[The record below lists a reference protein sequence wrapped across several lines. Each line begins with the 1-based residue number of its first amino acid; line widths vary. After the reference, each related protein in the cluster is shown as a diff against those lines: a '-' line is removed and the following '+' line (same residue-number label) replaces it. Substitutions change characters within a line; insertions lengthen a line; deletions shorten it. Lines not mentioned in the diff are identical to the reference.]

1 MSEGRSGMYDGT
13 YGQPFVPPM
22 PSAPPPAPADP
33 VRALAVAVLNLGG
46 LGLGYAVVR
55 RWALVALCWL
65 ATGVLLF
72 VALPADPGGVPVAA
86 LVLYAL
92 FLLAVAAHGA
102 RVGLRTRLSGPG
114 PAPLALALGLVLL
127 AVPAGGVV
135 WYDSARD
142 EAVQQML
149 LDRLERAD
157 RLVAAAGR
165 KAFGSGESDYRRA
178 LAAYEDLSAAH
189 PGSRAARQV
198 PARMRT
204 YYTTVGAPYAQ
215 GQYCDAVAPL
225 TYLRTVPGHMPRTR
239 LGELASWPDDR
250 LAASLYACASSGLS
264 GGQSTWPQQ
273 FGQLLTTFPQSEQAA
288 QVRPAVA
295 AAVTRAAAGLGGT
308 DPCGAIDRLRTL
320 GTDIEGITA
329 GGAGTGDTLGAEAR
343 RATASADSGT
353 YACGVDQYR
362 DGDFEAAQST
372 MDDFVKA
379 NPKHRNRALA
389 QKIAIAAEIAQTVPA
404 AGKRLPTTRS
414 GGGIAVTVRNDSPDP
429 VTVLYT
435 GPVTGSFTLK
445 GCSGC
450 TAYSL
455 GSTLS
460 PTFKPCHGGRSYP
473 QRTISLPAGTVY
485 FLHKPNGASSA
496 TPASDTAKLSP
507 GYVYTECAY
516 TTQTLGSGN

>member
-1 MSEGRSGMYDGT
+1 M
-13 YGQPFVPPM
+13 
-22 PSAPPPAPADP
+22 
-33 VRALAVAVLNLGG
+33 
-46 LGLGYAVVR
+46 
-55 RWALVALCWL
+55 
-65 ATGVLLF
+65 
-72 VALPADPGGVPVAA
+72 
-86 LVLYAL
+86 
-92 FLLAVAAHGA
+92 
-102 RVGLRTRLSGPG
+102 
-114 PAPLALALGLVLL
+114 
-127 AVPAGGVV
+127 
-135 WYDSARD
+135 
-142 EAVQQML
+142 
-149 LDRLERAD
+149 
-157 RLVAAAGR
+157 
-165 KAFGSGESDYRRA
+165 
-178 LAAYEDLSAAH
+178 
-189 PGSRAARQV
+189 
-198 PARMRT
+198 RM

-215 GQYCDAVAPL
+215 GQYCDAIAPL

-264 GGQSTWPQQ
+264 
-273 FGQLLTTFPQSEQAA
+273 
-288 QVRPAVA
+288 
-295 AAVTRAAAGLGGT
+295 T

-329 GGAGTGDTLGAEAR
+329 GGADTGDALGAEAR

-389 QKIAIAAEIAQTVPA
+389 QKMAIAAEIAQTVPA

-485 FLHKPNGASSA
+485 FLHKPNGARSA